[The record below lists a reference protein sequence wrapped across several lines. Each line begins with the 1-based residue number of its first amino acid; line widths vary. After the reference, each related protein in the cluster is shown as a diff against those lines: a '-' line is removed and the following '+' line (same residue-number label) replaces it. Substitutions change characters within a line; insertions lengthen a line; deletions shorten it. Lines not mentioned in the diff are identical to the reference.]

1 MSEIYNIIDKKKL
14 DVVKKPI
21 SKAHGLP
28 NECYTSREYTFI
40 ERKKLFEDKWV
51 VVGTASSLPN
61 TGDIKPFD
69 LFGIAQTFRQPRFFA
84 NALSQLRFSLLN
96 PKSNQAH

>member
-61 TGDIKPFD
+61 SGDIKPFD
-69 LFGIAQTFRQPRFFA
+69 LLGIPLLLVCLLYTSPSPRDGL
-84 NALSQLRFSLLN
+84 LSRMPS
-96 PKSNQAH
+96 SA